1 MISAAAPR
9 LSQAERIRRA
19 AEKSVRA
26 RNLYS
31 DQTASGLAQSLKSA
45 QEDVAKAILRY
56 KSLGSL
62 PDNKLA
68 ALKGLDKLNGELA
81 DILSTVKKDHTLAF
95 RKSTK
100 AAFRQGVYD
109 GIGEFA
115 AAQMPF
121 YHDLTSGGIDKLTTR
136 VFTLVDTDALDFMV
150 NYNIILAGDVHRELA
165 GGIKRTI
172 MSGIATGK
180 GADDIVRDLG
190 QVIVDKDSFRQA
202 GTRVFSK
209 AQYRMEMIVRT
220 EVLRAHNQG
229 RLKFH
234 QRVGVQ
240 KLEWLAMGDERMC
253 PVCGGLDG
261 KVFLTDKFPQQ
272 PAHPHCR
279 CAHVVAW
286 PMDICGLAPMA
297 KADDEPAAC
306 ILPPQ
311 TLEKLADAK
320 VEEDAKLKAAFD
332 SGSIGDLSGLT
343 VKQLQTL
350 AKQNGI
356 AIARTKT
363 DFIKLLDTAEPGVLH
378 GDLGGEALKAK
389 LAQYKIGALRSKED
403 LVALLAQKQAAL
415 KQAQQ
420 VAVQVAQLPPSG
432 GLHDL
437 TVKELQE
444 MAKGKGISLNMTKQ
458 DVIDLLDQMEPGID
472 HSGLSGDSLIA
483 AKQKLGVGVLKNKQQ
498 LVHALE
504 KAAGQELAEKAKQE
518 AVTAALQKSKVF
530 IEEQVGKV
538 VLPAGPEQFAA
549 FMTSVHDAEGA
560 LAMGTGLPQ
569 EYLESMAKELALKK
583 KVFQDQLASMNAA
596 TLKDLVKA
604 AKVKNWQWGSKQ
616 DFITL
621 LSETDPAKIQ
631 AVHEKLAAG
640 YQAHQAKYG
649 KKKPHP
655 AVAPSSP
662 KTPST
667 PPAWE
672 PAPSPVPAPAVFAK
686 KGSEF
691 VPIDA
696 SWEATRGK
704 PSNFTYEKS
713 AKDAG
718 GVHAKEF
725 WLDTE
730 GNRWM
735 FKPADNPLLAHSE
748 EMAYRL
754 GRLVDPDAIEV
765 RVIALNGRVGTIQKM
780 KTGLRRDYDFRELTD
795 FGTLTREEI
804 EQLQREHVVDWFVSN
819 HDNHP
824 QQFIRT
830 VDGRLY
836 GVDKGQAGKFLGRA
850 DEELRLGYNPNSNHG
865 SLESLYDRLFRAA
878 KAGQVQ
884 MDPSVA
890 LRYIREIEQI
900 PDDVYLDAVRAY
912 ADARFGRNEAAKK
925 SFLDMLL
932 ARKQRLRKDFERY
945 YGEVLGRKDF
955 RFEADIPVSRKGRF
969 GKSEMDIVEDAKV
982 LGWQGKTL
990 PIDADDIEDQN
1001 ALVFTESFG
1010 GKKRTVVKLKVRPD
1024 ADGRILESLKQG
1036 AMDRSNIKL
1045 GESLAEDRFAQD
1057 ILLAVKTTN
1066 HHAQD
1071 GSYNQS
1077 KIDAAR
1083 KHREALR
1090 KLLKSGDPDVK
1101 EMAETYLQWLD
1112 RVDEAVAQ
1120 RQKVGGGNFEAYL
1133 RKRLPPRE
1141 DKKAPPFTVRKTKV
1155 QSTRRELRKNE
1166 ITVLDDAA
1174 SNTTMFSGDRMKDGE
1189 QYEVTF
1195 PDGTRVRYT
1204 PWSGANL
1211 YAQQGELEL
1220 AIAGTVESD
1229 TVERALEHLG
1239 TLGVDAS
1246 IASPQ
1251 HAEWMYLRKLA
1262 YIRKEDKDGEY
1273 VRLLGDLDK
1282 RGAAMDERVQAL
1294 RAFWER
1300 RLGVKDI
1307 TRLPGYDPLGEYQ
1320 YGHADPKRRGGYRHQ
1335 FRFDLSDED
1344 LERQMRGYSLKHG
1357 LTNGAHMGTFIET
1370 LLDNNGAMIST
1381 VEKMRAGVTPGG
1393 MSPEADMSTG
1403 GATYFFTRIKKLG
1416 ADGKPKEAGLY
1427 FKKRLLRRMDAISYD
1442 GDKYGRC
1449 TDDTVREQRHSTVD
1463 GWKQCARQGSNET
1476 IFKYSVTLLDNIEFI
1491 QTASAQER
1499 DRVLRAFTSR
1509 GITRLPDGRRIESV
1523 VL

>member
-1 MISAAAPR
+1 MIAAAAPR

-26 RNLYS
+26 RNLYA
-31 DQTASGLAQSLKSA
+31 DQTASALTQSLKSS
-45 QEDVAKAILRY
+45 QEEVAKAILRY

-68 ALKGLDKLNGELA
+68 ALKGLDRLNGELA
-81 DILSTVKKDHTLAF
+81 DILSAVKKDHTLAF
-95 RKSTK
+95 RKNTK

-115 AAQMPF
+115 TAQMPF
-121 YHDLTSGGIDKLTTR
+121 YRDLTPDGIDKLTTR

-150 NYNIILAGDVHRELA
+150 NYNLILAGDVYRELA
-165 GGIKRTI
+165 DGIKRTI

-190 QVIVDKDSFRQA
+190 HVIVDKDSFRQA

-209 AQYRMEMIVRT
+209 AQYRMEMIART

-240 KLEWLAMGDERMC
+240 KLEWIAMEDERMC
-253 PVCGGLDG
+253 PVCGDLDG
-261 KVFLTDKFPQQ
+261 KVFPTDKFPQQ

-279 CAHVVAW
+279 CTSVLAW
-286 PMDICGLAPMA
+286 PLDICGIAPMA

-320 VEEDAKLKAAFD
+320 AEEDAKLKAAFE
-332 SGSIGDLSGLT
+332 SGAIGDLNGLT

-356 AIARTKT
+356 AIARTKA
-363 DFIKLLDTAEPGVLH
+363 DFIKLLDAAEPGIPH
-378 GDLGGEALKAK
+378 GDLGGEPLKAK

-420 VAVQVAQLPPSG
+420 ISVQVAQLPPSG

-437 TVKELQE
+437 TVKDLQE

-458 DVIDLLDQMEPGID
+458 DVIELLDQMEPGVD
-472 HSGLSGDSLIA
+472 HSGLSGESLIA
-483 AKQKLGVGVLKNKQQ
+483 AKQKLGIGVLKNKQQ

-504 KAAGQELAEKAKQE
+504 KAVGQELAEKAKQE
-518 AVTAALQKSKVF
+518 AAKAALQKSKVF

-538 VLPAGPEQFAA
+538 VLPAGPDQFAA
-549 FMTSVHDAEGA
+549 FMASVHDAEVA

-569 EYLESMAKELALKK
+569 EYLGFMAKELALKK
-583 KVFQDQLASMNAA
+583 KVFQDQLAAMNAA

-604 AKVKNWQWGSKQ
+604 AKIKNWQWGNKQ

-621 LSETDPAKIQ
+621 LSETDPAKVQ
-631 AVHEKLAAG
+631 AVHDKLAAG

-649 KKKPHP
+649 KKKSHTP
-655 AVAPSSP
+655 AA
-662 KTPST
+662 
-667 PPAWE
+667 PPAKSPAGE
-672 PAPSPVPAPAVFAK
+672 PAPSPAPAPAVFAK

-691 VPIDA
+691 TAVDE
-696 SWEATRGK
+696 SWEKSRGN
-704 PSNFTYEKS
+704 PANFMYEKS
-713 AKDAG
+713 AWEAG
-718 GVHAKEF
+718 GVHPKEF
-725 WLDTE
+725 WADAE

-754 GRLVDPDAIEV
+754 GRLVDPEAIEV
-765 RVIALNGRVGTIQKM
+765 RVITLNGRVGTIQQM
-780 KTGLRRDYDFRELTD
+780 KTGLRRDYDFRDLTD
-795 FGTLTREEI
+795 FTTLTKEEI
-804 EQLQREHVVDWFVSN
+804 EQLQREHVIDWFISN

-830 VDGRLY
+830 VDGRIY
-836 GVDKGQAGKFLGRA
+836 GVDKAQAGKFLGRS
-850 DEELRLGYNPNSNHG
+850 DEELRIGYNPNSNHG

-878 KAGQVQ
+878 KAGQVRV
-884 MDPSVA
+884 DPSVA
-890 LRYIREIEQI
+890 LRHIRAIEQI

-925 SFLDMLL
+925 TFTDMLL
-932 ARKQRLRKDFERY
+932 ARKQRIRKDFERY
-945 YGEVLGRKDF
+945 YGDALGRKDF
-955 RFEADIPVSRKGRF
+955 RFEADVPAPRKGRL
-969 GKSEMDIVEDAKV
+969 GKPEMDIVEDAAA

-990 PIDADDIEDQN
+990 PLDADDVEDQN
-1001 ALVFTESFG
+1001 ALVFTETFNG
-1010 GKKRTVVKLKVRPD
+1010 RKRSVVRLKVRP
-1024 ADGRILESLKQG
+1024 ESEGKLLKAFKQG
-1036 AMDRSNIKL
+1036 AMDRSAVKI
-1045 GESLAEDRFAQD
+1045 GEPLAEDLFSED
-1057 ILLAVKTTN
+1057 ILVAVKTAN
-1066 HHAQD
+1066 HHIQD
-1071 GSYNQS
+1071 GQYNQS
-1077 KIDAAR
+1077 KIEAAR
-1083 KHREALR
+1083 KHRTALR
-1090 KLLKSGDPDVK
+1090 KLLKSDDPDVK

-1112 RVDEAVAQ
+1112 RVDEAVTGRA
-1120 RQKVGGGNFEAYL
+1120 KVAGGNFTAYL
-1133 RKRLPPRE
+1133 RKQLPPRD
-1141 DKKAPPFTVRKTKV
+1141 DKKSPPFTVRKTKV
-1155 QSTRRELRKNE
+1155 QNTRREVRKNE
-1166 ITVLDDAA
+1166 ITVVEDAA
-1174 SNTTMFSGDRMKDGE
+1174 SNTTMFSGQRMKDGE
-1189 QYEVTF
+1189 QYEITF
-1195 PDGTRVRYT
+1195 PDGTRVRYI

-1211 YAQQGELEL
+1211 YAQRGSLEL
-1220 AIAGTVESD
+1220 ALAGTADPD
-1229 TVERALEHLG
+1229 TVERALEHLAA
-1239 TLGVDAS
+1239 LGVDAS

-1262 YIRKEDKDGEY
+1262 YLRKEDQDRDY
-1273 VRLLGDLDK
+1273 VALLQDLDA
-1282 RGAAMDERVQAL
+1282 REAALDERVQAL
-1294 RAFWER
+1294 RGFWER
-1300 RLGVKDI
+1300 RLGVADI

-1320 YGHADPKRRGGYRHQ
+1320 FGHADPKRRGGYRHQ
-1335 FRFDLSDED
+1335 YRFDLSDED
-1344 LERQMRGYSLKHG
+1344 IEREMKGYALKHN
-1357 LTNGAHMGTFIET
+1357 LTNDSDLEEFIGTVLE
-1370 LLDNNGAMIST
+1370 NNGAMIST
-1381 VEKMRAGVTPGG
+1381 VEKMRAGVVPGG
-1393 MSPEADMSTG
+1393 MSPQADMDSG
-1403 GATYFFTRIKKLG
+1403 GATYFFTRIRKLPS
-1416 ADGKPKEAGLY
+1416 DGRPTEPGLY
-1427 FKKRLLRRMDAISYD
+1427 FKKRLLRRMDAVSYD

-1449 TDDTVREQRHSTVD
+1449 TGDTVREHRHSTVD
-1463 GWKQCARQGSNET
+1463 GWKRCARNSSNET

-1491 QTASAQER
+1491 QTSSARER
-1499 DRVLRAFTSR
+1499 ESVLRAFTSR